1 MRMLAAPR
9 LLWFSWWESIGA
21 EQGEVRK
28 QNTGILWKTGFINSS
43 LLKIMD
49 LGFSHM
55 LCKALIP
62 PWNLQ
67 KELQRSAWD
76 PWSIPASHASTTL
89 MTISGFRMCSQ
100 SPGCATKADTPTAVC
115 LLRCSSAEVWVIEH
129 AHTCVYL
136 YVHGLTSRAAA
147 VVPAGSTSP
156 SSSFLTSMLSRK
168 SAKLVLVYYRNMAL
182 HGL

>member
-49 LGFSHM
+49 LSFSHK
-55 LCKALIP
+55 LCKEFIP

-67 KELQRSAWD
+67 KDLQRSASLEHPRMFQASIQD
-76 PWSIPASHASTTL
+76 VFTKPWVCYKGRYTNSWMLVEMLFCWSVSNWTCTH
-89 MTISGFRMCSQ
+89 MCLPVRAWIDEQ
-100 SPGCATKADTPTAVC
+100 GCC
-115 LLRCSSAEVWVIEH
+115 CSSCWEH
-129 AHTCVYL
+129 QSCILIFNRHIVQKVSKTCI
-136 YVHGLTSRAAA
+136 GL
-147 VVPAGSTSP
+147 
-156 SSSFLTSMLSRK
+156 LS
-168 SAKLVLVYYRNMAL
+168 
-182 HGL
+182 